1 MSPLTDA
8 QWHVG
13 RPLETRG
20 IFSRTSEVMTEILGG
35 DPADELVD
43 VRRQKAYD
51 ASHLQELGHVH
62 YVEKSGQITGYD
74 LSDAKWVRT
83 YRLEVQMPAVTVN
96 DLSTLPKVP
105 LPDRALVERPV
116 SSVTTAPQGFEGE
129 GFPVRRAFAGMT
141 MRDLDPFV
149 HMDQMGEVD
158 YAPGEPKGT
167 PWHPHRGFETVTY
180 MIDGTF
186 AHQDSHGGGGL
197 ITNGAT
203 QWMTAGGGILHIETP
218 PEELVISGGLFHGI
232 QLWVN
237 LPAKSKMIPPA
248 YQNLEAEEVT
258 LLSSADG
265 GSLVRVIAG
274 ELGDYRGPGS
284 THTPMALMHATIS
297 PGALLELPWNAGFN
311 ALVYVLTGSGRVDG
325 GRRVHSGQL
334 VAFGPGDW
342 VAVRNHD
349 PQNASGVNL
358 EILVLG
364 GQPIRE
370 PVEHYGP
377 FVMNT
382 RDEIRQALEDFE
394 AGRLGTI
401 PPNALMPHVPDPDPI
416 RAEHTGI

>member
-1 MSPLTDA
+1 
-8 QWHVG
+8 
-13 RPLETRG
+13 
-20 IFSRTSEVMTEILGG
+20 
-35 DPADELVD
+35 
-43 VRRQKAYD
+43 
-51 ASHLQELGHVH
+51 
-62 YVEKSGQITGYD
+62 
-74 LSDAKWVRT
+74 
-83 YRLEVQMPAVTVN
+83 MPAVTVD
-96 DLSTLPKVP
+96 DLSALARVPAPDMTL
-105 LPDRALVERPV
+105 AVERPV
-116 SSVTTAPQGFEGE
+116 KSVATAPSGFEGE

-186 AHQDSHGGGGL
+186 AHQDSNGGGGL

-218 PEELVISGGLFHGI
+218 PEDLVVSGGLFHGI

-237 LPAKSKMIPPA
+237 LPAKDKMIPPA
-248 YQNLEAEEVT
+248 YQGLEANQVA
-258 LLSSADG
+258 LVASSDAG
-265 GSLVRVIAG
+265 ALVRVIAG
-274 ELGDYRGPGS
+274 EVGGQRGPGS
-284 THTPMALMHATIS
+284 THTPMALMHATVS
-297 PGALLELPWNAGFN
+297 PGALLELPWDPGFN
-311 ALVYVLTGSGRVDG
+311 ALVYILAGSGRAG
-325 GRRVHSGQL
+325 TEGRPVHRGQL

-342 VAVRNHD
+342 LAVRAD
-349 PQNASGVNL
+349 DRQDSRTVDF
-358 EILVLG
+358 EVLVLG

-382 RDEIRQALEDFE
+382 KDEIAQALEDFE
-394 AGRLGTI
+394 AGRLGRV
-401 PPNALMPHVPDPDPI
+401 PPNALMPHVPDPDPV